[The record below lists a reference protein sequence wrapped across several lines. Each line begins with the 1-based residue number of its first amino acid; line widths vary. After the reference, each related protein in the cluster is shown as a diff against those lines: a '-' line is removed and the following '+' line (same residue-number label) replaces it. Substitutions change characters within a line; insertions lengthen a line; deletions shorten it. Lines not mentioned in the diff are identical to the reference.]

1 VIWATVMADGL
12 LAAVDGATAA
22 TVAAAGCGALAR
34 RLHLRA
40 AEMQASCKR
49 AARSWRS
56 PTSAL
61 PPPHRSTA
69 MTRRIIRTATTA
81 IAIVAL
87 AAPTALARP
96 ADMPPSAAAAAA
108 AAIREQDMRSPDAI
122 DAATPHKQAR
132 LPSEASQ
139 YPTRP
144 AQGEQ
149 ANPRPETPPQAPAD
163 PSVASKMI
171 GLGIAGLLAAAAIAV
186 LVSRTRRSARA
197 RIAA

>member
-1 VIWATVMADGL
+1 
-12 LAAVDGATAA
+12 
-22 TVAAAGCGALAR
+22 
-34 RLHLRA
+34 
-40 AEMQASCKR
+40 
-49 AARSWRS
+49 
-56 PTSAL
+56 
-61 PPPHRSTA
+61 

-108 AAIREQDMRSPDAI
+108 AAAQREQDMRSPDAI
-122 DAATPHKQAR
+122 DAATSHKQAR

-163 PSVASKMI
+163 PSVAWKMI